1 MSDFSIIGNRTAMID
16 AAAKTTGAGK
26 YTDDLSVP
34 GMLVGKILHSPY
46 PHARIRRI
54 DTSRAE
60 KCEGVVAVV
69 VGQDAPNPYGILPV
83 GHDEYALAL
92 DKVRYVGDNVA
103 CVVAVSESIAETAL
117 ELIDVEYEVL
127 PAYFDPE
134 ESMKAVTDLIHDSK
148 PGNLE
153 KDYHHVF
160 GDPDQGFAGADQIAE
175 ARFIAN
181 EVTHAAMEPHST
193 LASFEIDPHTG
204 KPGRLTVWSSTQVPY
219 YLQHKL
225 SLVLEMPMAQIRVIK
240 PLVGGGF
247 GGKSEVIPLEII
259 AAIAARKAQ
268 AAVKITYTREEVFWA
283 HRGRPRTIIDLKT
296 GVKKDGRITAV
307 KARVVQDGGAYCSYG
322 VVTILYSGALLG
334 ALYDIPNIQ
343 YDGYRVLTNKPACGA
358 MRGHG
363 TVNVRFA
370 FESQLDELA
379 LAIGMDPA
387 EIRQRNLLQPP
398 CITVNGLRVQ
408 SYGLPECI
416 EKTVDRS
423 GWKQRK
429 GKLPRGR
436 GLGIAC
442 SHYVSGAA
450 NSIIRSD
457 MPHSTVNIKID
468 RDGGVVVYTGA
479 SEIGQGSDTMTA
491 QIAAEVLG
499 CSLPRVRVIAADTD
513 LTPIDIGSYSSRVT
527 FMAGNATLRAASEVK
542 RLIAAAAAK
551 KMGCAAE
558 DLIFRND
565 QVLRKNAAAS
575 VGELADK
582 SVRTTQDE
590 ASVSGRVEGQILR
603 GSLQQKRKE
612 EGPKEKMSFEE
623 AVVAAID
630 FHGGLT
636 GTGSYAPP
644 QEARGGKHK
653 GAGVG
658 PSPAYS
664 YSAQVAEVSVDEET
678 GEVVVH
684 KVWAAHDCGRAL
696 NPVSVEGQ
704 IIGSVWMGM
713 GQALTEEMVW
723 KDGMLMNPGLL
734 EYRSPSSVESP
745 EVEPII
751 VESVDPEGPFGAK
764 ECSEGSLAATIPAIA
779 NAIYDAVGV
788 RLRESPFTPERV
800 LSALRAKR
808 NARALNLTKV
818 LTRLLRHASAN
829 TADRCASKVRA
840 RNATRSIHRGEKCR
854 PPRAVPIEPYKV
866 QTAPAQNCRRRNRV
880 SRGTFDACRAWQ
892 LARAGSNSHP
902 NHCRRHRFNSIDAAE
917 TIRAGA
923 RSRSARN
930 RSAARHP
937 AAARRRRRNRGP
949 HHAPRHRALR
959 LSAPALCGPHRSSGD
974 RGIARTAEHGHHR
987 R

>member
-1 MSDFSIIGNRTAMID
+1 MTEFSVIGKATAMVD
-16 AAAKTTGAGK
+16 AAGKTTGAGK
-26 YTDDLSVP
+26 YADDLSLP
-34 GMLVGKILHSPY
+34 GMLIGRILHSPY
-46 PHARIRRI
+46 PHARIKSI

-60 KCEGVVAVV
+60 KLEGVIAVV
-69 VGQDAPNPYGILPV
+69 TGKDAPNPYGILPV
-83 GHDEYALAL
+83 GHDEHAMAT

-103 CVVAVSESIAETAL
+103 CVIAVDEATADKGL
-117 ELIDVEYEVL
+117 ELIDVDYEVL

-134 ESMKAVTDLIHDSK
+134 ESMKAQSDFIHDNK
-148 PGNLE
+148 PHNIE

-160 GDPDQGFAGADQIAE
+160 GDPEKAFTEAAHVAE

-193 LASFEIDPHTG
+193 LAAFEIDPHTG

-225 SLVLEMPMAQIRVIK
+225 SLVLEMPMSQIRVIK

-247 GGKSEVIPLEII
+247 GGKSEVIPLEIT
-259 AAIAARKAQ
+259 AAVAARAAKAP
-268 AAVKITYTREEVFWA
+268 VKITYTREEVFWA

-296 GVKKDGRITAV
+296 GVDKDGHIIGV
-307 KARVVQDGGAYCSYG
+307 KARVVQDGGGYCSYG

-343 YDGYRVLTNKPACGA
+343 YDGYRVLTNKPVCGA

-379 LAIGMDPA
+379 LKLNMDPA
-387 EIRQRNLLQPP
+387 EIRRRNLLKPP

-416 EKTVDRS
+416 DKVVDRS
-423 GWKQRK
+423 RWVERK
-429 GKLPRGR
+429 GKLEKGR

-479 SEIGQGSDTMTA
+479 SDIGQGSDTMVA
-491 QIAAEVLG
+491 QISSEVLG
-499 CSLPRVRVIAADTD
+499 CSMARVKVIAADTD

-527 FMAGNATLRAASEVK
+527 FMNGNATLRAAQDVK
-542 RLIAAAAAK
+542 KQIASAAAR
-551 KMGCAAE
+551 KMNCTPEALVFRE
-558 DLIFRND
+558 DVVFKQGSNPP
-565 QVLRKNAAAS
+565 VVSNES
-575 VGELADK
+575 EEV
-582 SVRTTQDE
+582 TE
-590 ASVSGRVEGQILR
+590 AGATVSGRVEGQILR

-612 EGPKEKMSFEE
+612 EGPKDWMTFEE

-630 FHGGLT
+630 FHGALS

-644 QEARGGKHK
+644 PDARGGKHK

-678 GEVVVH
+678 GEVTVH
-684 KVWAAHDCGRAL
+684 KVWASHDCGRAL

-745 EVEPII
+745 EIEPII
-751 VESVDPEGPFGAK
+751 VESIDPEGPFGAK
-764 ECSEGSLAATIPAIA
+764 ECSEGSLAATIPAIS

-788 RLRESPFTPERV
+788 RLHESPFTPERV

-808 NARALNLTKV
+808 SQKKIDLTEGI
-818 LTRLLRHASAN
+818 
-829 TADRCASKVRA
+829 D
-840 RNATRSIHRGEKCR
+840 
-854 PPRAVPIEPYKV
+854 P
-866 QTAPAQNCRRRNRV
+866 TAPARFREHGGSLWFRGKGPERHPLDPSRRE
-880 SRGTFDACRAWQ
+880 S
-892 LARAGSNSHP
+892 
-902 NHCRRHRFNSIDAAE
+902 
-917 TIRAGA
+917 
-923 RSRSARN
+923 
-930 RSAARHP
+930 P
-937 AAARRRRRNRGP
+937 AAAG
-949 HHAPRHRALR
+949 
-959 LSAPALCGPHRSSGD
+959 GD
-974 RGIARTAEHGHHR
+974 D
-987 R
+987 

>member
-1 MSDFSIIGNRTAMID
+1 MSNFSIIGKPTAMVD
-16 AAAKTTGAGK
+16 AAEKTTGAGK

-34 GMLVGKILHSPY
+34 GMLIGKILHSPY
-46 PHARIRRI
+46 PHARIKRI

-60 KCEGVVAVV
+60 KLDGVVAVV
-69 VGQDAPNPYGILPV
+69 IGKDAPNPYGILPV
-83 GHDEYALAL
+83 GHDEHALAL
-92 DKVRYVGDNVA
+92 DKVRYVGDNVS
-103 CVVAVSESIAETAL
+103 CVVAVSEAIAEKAL

-134 ESMKAVTDLIHDSK
+134 ESMKAQTNLIHDNK

-153 KDYHHVF
+153 KDYHHAF
-160 GDPDQGFAGADQIAE
+160 GDPEKGFAEADHVAE

-193 LASFEIDPHTG
+193 LASFELDPHTG
-204 KPGRLTVWSSTQVPY
+204 KLGRLTVWSSTQVPY

-259 AAIAARKAQ
+259 AAVAARKAH
-268 AAVKITYTREEVFWA
+268 APVKITYTREEVFWA

-296 GVKKDGRITAV
+296 GIKDDGRITCV

-379 LAIGMDPA
+379 AKIGLDPA
-387 EIRQRNLLQPP
+387 EIRQRNLLKPP

-416 EKTVDRS
+416 EKTVERS
-423 GWKQRK
+423 GWKQRR
-429 GKLPRGR
+429 GKLPKGR

-491 QIAAEVLG
+491 QVAAEVLG
-499 CSLPRVRVIAADTD
+499 CSLARVRVIAADTD

-527 FMAGNATLRAASEVK
+527 FMAGNATLRAAEDVK
-542 RLIAAAAAK
+542 KRIAAAAAK
-551 KMGCAAE
+551 KMNCAAE
-558 DLIFRND
+558 DLVFRDDLVFKKGSAPPAVKKD
-565 QVLRKNAAAS
+565 QAEEVE
-575 VGELADK
+575 V
-582 SVRTTQDE
+582 TQAG

-612 EGPKEKMSFEE
+612 EGPKEWMTFEE

-630 FHGGLT
+630 FHGALT

-644 QEARGGKHK
+644 PEARGGKHK
-653 GAGVG
+653 GGGVG

-664 YSAQVAEVSVDEET
+664 YSAQVAEVSVDEDT
-678 GEVVVH
+678 GEVTVH

-723 KDGMLMNPGLL
+723 KDGMLMNAGML

-745 EVEPII
+745 EVEAII
-751 VESVDPEGPFGAK
+751 VESIDPEGPFGAK
-764 ECSEGSLAATIPAIA
+764 ECSEGSLAATIPAIS
-779 NAIYDAVGV
+779 NAIHDAVGV
-788 RLRESPFTPERV
+788 RLHESPFTPERV
-800 LSALRAKR
+800 LAALRAKR
-808 NARALNLTKV
+808 KDKALNLTEGV
-818 LTRLLRHASAN
+818 
-829 TADRCASKVRA
+829 D
-840 RNATRSIHRGEKCR
+840 
-854 PPRAVPIEPYKV
+854 P
-866 QTAPAQNCRRRNRV
+866 TAPARFREH
-880 SRGTFDACRAWQ
+880 G
-892 LARAGSNSHP
+892 GSLCFKGKGP
-902 NHCRRHRFNSIDAAE
+902 ERHALD
-917 TIRAGA
+917 
-923 RSRSARN
+923 
-930 RSAARHP
+930 P
-937 AAARRRRRNRGP
+937 ARRE
-949 HHAPRHRALR
+949 A
-959 LSAPALCGPHRSSGD
+959 SAGGAD
-974 RGIARTAEHGHHR
+974 
-987 R
+987 

>member
-1 MSDFSIIGNRTAMID
+1 MSSEFAVIGKPTAMVD
-16 AAAKTTGAGK
+16 AAEKTTGSGK
-26 YTDDLSVP
+26 YTDDLSLP

-46 PHARIRRI
+46 PHARIKAI
-54 DTSRAE
+54 DKSKAE
-60 KCEGVVAVV
+60 KLEGVVAVA
-69 VGQDAPNPYGILPV
+69 VGKDAPKTYGILPV
-83 GHDEYALAL
+83 GHDEYPLAL

-103 CVVAVSESIAETAL
+103 CVVATSEAIAERAL
-117 ELIDVEYEVL
+117 ELIDVDYEVL
-127 PAYFDPE
+127 PGYFDPE
-134 ESMKAVTDLIHDSK
+134 ESMKAESDLIHDHK
-148 PGNLE
+148 PNNIE

-160 GDPDQGFAGADQIAE
+160 GDPEKGFTEADQIAE
-175 ARFIAN
+175 ARFISN

-268 AAVKITYTREEVFWA
+268 APVKITYTREEVFWA

-343 YDGYRVLTNKPACGA
+343 FDGYRVLTNKPACGA

-379 LAIGMDPA
+379 SAIGMDAA
-387 EIRQRNLLQPP
+387 EIRRRNLLQSP

-416 EKTVDRS
+416 EKTVERS
-423 GWKQRK
+423 GWKERK
-429 GKLPRGR
+429 GKLAKGR

-491 QIAAEVLG
+491 QVAAETLG
-499 CSLPRVRVIAADTD
+499 CSLSRVRVVAADTD

-527 FMAGNATLRAASEVK
+527 FMAGNATLRAAAEVK
-542 RLIAAAAAK
+542 KLIAAAAAK
-551 KMGCAAE
+551 KMSCDPGDVVIRDDRVSREARV
-558 DLIFRND
+558 DTD
-565 QVLRKNAAAS
+565 TV
-575 VGELADK
+575 
-582 SVRTTQDE
+582 VRPAQEGSAT
-590 ASVSGRVEGQILR
+590 SVSGRVEGQILR

-612 EGPKEKMSFEE
+612 EGPKDSMTFEE

-630 FHGGLT
+630 FHGALT

-644 QEARGGKHK
+644 AEARGGKHK

-678 GEVVVH
+678 GVVTVH

-788 RLRESPFTPERV
+788 RLHESPFTPERV
-800 LSALRAKR
+800 LAALRAKQK
-808 NARALNLTKV
+808 AKTLNLTEGI
-818 LTRLLRHASAN
+818 
-829 TADRCASKVRA
+829 D
-840 RNATRSIHRGEKCR
+840 
-854 PPRAVPIEPYKV
+854 P
-866 QTAPAQNCRRRNRV
+866 TAPTRFREH
-880 SRGTFDACRAWQ
+880 G
-892 LARAGSNSHP
+892 GSLWFKGKGP
-902 NHCRRHRFNSIDAAE
+902 E
-917 TIRAGA
+917 
-923 RSRSARN
+923 
-930 RSAARHP
+930 RHP
-937 AAARRRRRNRGP
+937 LDPSRQAE
-949 HHAPRHRALR
+949 APVGGA
-959 LSAPALCGPHRSSGD
+959 D
-974 RGIARTAEHGHHR
+974 
-987 R
+987 

>member
-1 MSDFSIIGNRTAMID
+1 MANDQRLTANDFSIIGKPIAMVD
-16 AAAKTTGAGK
+16 AAQKTTGAGK

-46 PHARIRRI
+46 PHARIKHI

-60 KCEGVVAVV
+60 KLDGVIAIAT
-69 VGQDAPNPYGILPV
+69 GQDAPNPYGILPV
-83 GHDEYALAL
+83 GHDEHALAI

-103 CVVAVSESIAETAL
+103 CVAAVDEATADQAL

-134 ESMKAVTDLIHDSK
+134 ESLKAESNLIHDNK
-148 PGNLE
+148 PHNLE
-153 KDYHHVF
+153 KEYHHVF
-160 GDPDQGFAGADQIAE
+160 GDPEKGFAEAHHIAE

-193 LASFEIDPHTG
+193 LAAFEIDSQTG

-225 SLVLEMPMAQIRVIK
+225 SLVLDMPMAQIRVIK

-259 AAIAARKAQ
+259 AAVAARKAR
-268 AAVKITYTREEVFWA
+268 APVKITYTREEVFWA

-296 GVKKDGRITAV
+296 GIRNDGRITAV
-307 KARVVQDGGAYCSYG
+307 KARVIQDGGAYCSYG

-334 ALYDIPNIQ
+334 ALYDIANIQ

-379 LAIGMDPA
+379 ATIGMDPA
-387 EIRQRNLLQPP
+387 EIRRRNLLKPP
-398 CITVNGLRVQ
+398 TITVNGLRVQ

-416 EKTVDRS
+416 DQVVERS
-423 GWKQRK
+423 RWKERK
-429 GKLPRGR
+429 GKLPKGH

-491 QIAAEVLG
+491 QIAAEALG
-499 CSLPRVRVIAADTD
+499 CSLGRVKIVAADTD

-527 FMAGNATLRAASEVK
+527 FMAGNATLRAAQEIK
-542 RLIAAAAAK
+542 KQIALAAAR
-551 KMGCAAE
+551 KMNCSPDE
-558 DLIFRND
+558 LVFRDDSVFKSNG
-565 QVLRKNAAAS
+565 QVGAGVS
-575 VGELADK
+575 PMHP
-582 SVRTTQDE
+582 S

-612 EGPKEKMSFEE
+612 EAPKDQMTFEE

-630 FHGGLT
+630 FHGALT

-644 QEARGGKHK
+644 PEARGGKHK

-678 GEVVVH
+678 GEVTVH

-713 GQALTEEMVW
+713 GQALTEEMIW
-723 KDGMLMNPGLL
+723 KNGMLMNPGLL
-734 EYRSPSSVESP
+734 EYRSPSAVESP

-751 VESVDPEGPFGAK
+751 VESIDPEGPFGAK

-788 RLRESPFTPERV
+788 RLHECPFTPERV
-800 LSALRAKR
+800 LAALRAKR
-808 NARALNLTKV
+808 VQKKIDLTEGIDPTSPARFREHGGSLWFRGKGPE
-818 LTRLLRHASAN
+818 RHPL
-829 TADRCASKVRA
+829 DPA
-840 RNATRSIHRGEKCR
+840 RRE
-854 PPRAVPIEPYKV
+854 
-866 QTAPAQNCRRRNRV
+866 APA
-880 SRGTFDACRAWQ
+880 G
-892 LARAGSNSHP
+892 
-902 NHCRRHRFNSIDAAE
+902 
-917 TIRAGA
+917 
-923 RSRSARN
+923 
-930 RSAARHP
+930 
-937 AAARRRRRNRGP
+937 
-949 HHAPRHRALR
+949 
-959 LSAPALCGPHRSSGD
+959 GD
-974 RGIARTAEHGHHR
+974 D
-987 R
+987 

>member
-1 MSDFSIIGNRTAMID
+1 MTDFSIIGKSTAMVD
-16 AAAKTTGAGK
+16 AAAKTTGSGK

-34 GMLVGKILHSPY
+34 GMLVGKILHSPF
-46 PHARIRRI
+46 PHARIKRI

-60 KCEGVVAVV
+60 KLEGVVAVA
-69 VGQDAPNPYGILPV
+69 VGTDAPNPYGILPV
-83 GHDEYALAL
+83 GHDEHALAL

-103 CVVAVSESIAETAL
+103 CVAAVSEVIAEKAL

-134 ESMKAVTDLIHDSK
+134 ESMKAETNLIHDNK
-148 PGNLE
+148 PNNLE

-160 GDPDQGFAGADQIAE
+160 GDPEKGFAEADHVAE

-204 KPGRLTVWSSTQVPY
+204 KLGRLTVWSSTQVPY

-225 SLVLEMPMAQIRVIK
+225 SLVLEMPMQQIRVIK

-259 AAIAARKAQ
+259 AAITARKAK
-268 AAVKITYTREEVFWA
+268 APVKITYTREEVFWA

-296 GVKKDGRITAV
+296 GVKNDGRITSV
-307 KARVVQDGGAYCSYG
+307 HARVMQDGGGYCSYG
-322 VVTILYSGALLG
+322 VVTILYSSALLG
-334 ALYDIPNIQ
+334 ALYDIPNIR

-379 LAIGMDPA
+379 AKIGMDPA
-387 EIRQRNLLQPP
+387 EIRRRNLLKPP

-416 EKTVDRS
+416 ETTVERS
-423 GWKQRK
+423 KWNERH
-429 GKLPRGR
+429 GKLPKGR

-491 QIAAEVLG
+491 QVAAEVLG
-499 CSLPRVRVIAADTD
+499 CSMARVRVIAADTD
-513 LTPIDIGSYSSRVT
+513 VTPIDIGSYSSRVT
-527 FMAGNATLRAASEVK
+527 FMAGNATLRAAEEVK
-542 RLIAAAAAK
+542 KRIAAAAAA
-551 KMGCAAE
+551 KMNCAAE
-558 DLIFRND
+558 DLVFRDDFVVKNGAASAD
-565 QVLRKNAAAS
+565 NAAGAS
-575 VGELADK
+575 AEKMEVTHSG
-582 SVRTTQDE
+582 

-612 EGPKEKMSFEE
+612 EAPKDWMTFEE

-630 FHGGLT
+630 FHGALT

-644 QEARGGKHK
+644 PEARGGKHK
-653 GAGVG
+653 GGGVG

-664 YSAQVAEVSVDEET
+664 YSAQVADVSVDEET
-678 GEVVVH
+678 GEVTVH

-745 EVEPII
+745 EIEPII

-764 ECSEGSLAATIPAIA
+764 ESSEGSLAATIPAIA

-788 RLRESPFTPERV
+788 RLHESPFTPERV
-800 LSALRAKR
+800 LAALRAELRKKT
-808 NARALNLTKV
+808 NAKALDLTEGV
-818 LTRLLRHASAN
+818 
-829 TADRCASKVRA
+829 D
-840 RNATRSIHRGEKCR
+840 
-854 PPRAVPIEPYKV
+854 P
-866 QTAPAQNCRRRNRV
+866 TAPARFREH
-880 SRGTFDACRAWQ
+880 G
-892 LARAGSNSHP
+892 GSLWYKGKGP
-902 NHCRRHRFNSIDAAE
+902 ERHALD
-917 TIRAGA
+917 
-923 RSRSARN
+923 
-930 RSAARHP
+930 P
-937 AAARRRRRNRGP
+937 ARRGI
-949 HHAPRHRALR
+949 
-959 LSAPALCGPHRSSGD
+959 PAGGTD
-974 RGIARTAEHGHHR
+974 
-987 R
+987 

>member
-1 MSDFSIIGNRTAMID
+1 MTDFSIIGKPTAMID
-16 AAAKTTGAGK
+16 AAEKTTGAGQ
-26 YTDDLSVP
+26 YTDDLSLP
-34 GMLVGKILHSPY
+34 GMLTGKILHSPY
-46 PHARIRRI
+46 PHARLRRI
-54 DTSRAE
+54 DTSPAE
-60 KCEGVVAVV
+60 KLEGVVAVV
-69 VGQDAPNPYGILPV
+69 VGKDAPNPYGILPV
-83 GHDEYALAL
+83 GHDERALAL

-103 CVVAVSESIAETAL
+103 CVVAVSEAMAEKAL
-117 ELIDVEYEVL
+117 ELIDIDYEVL

-134 ESMKAVTDLIHDSK
+134 ESMKAQADLIHHNK
-148 PGNLE
+148 LGNIE
-153 KDYHHVF
+153 KEYHHVF
-160 GDPDQGFAGADQIAE
+160 GDPEGGFAEADHVAG

-225 SLVLEMPMAQIRVIK
+225 SLVLEMPMSQIRVIK

-259 AAIAARKAQ
+259 AAIAARKAR
-268 AAVKITYTREEVFWA
+268 APVKITYTREEVFWA

-296 GVKKDGRITAV
+296 GVKRDGRITAV
-307 KARVVQDGGAYCSYG
+307 KARVIQDGGAYCSYG

-334 ALYDIPNIQ
+334 ALYEISNIQ
-343 YDGYRVLTNKPACGA
+343 FDGYRVLTNKPACGA

-379 LAIGMDPA
+379 ATIGMDPA
-387 EIRQRNLLQPP
+387 EIRRRNLLQAP
-398 CITVNGLRVQ
+398 CVTVNGLRVL

-416 EKTVDRS
+416 EKTVARS
-423 GWKQRK
+423 GWKERH

-457 MPHSTVNIKID
+457 MPHSTVTIKID

-479 SEIGQGSDTMTA
+479 AEIGQGSDTMTA
-491 QIAAEVLG
+491 QIAAEALG
-499 CSLPRVRVIAADTD
+499 CSLSRVRVIAADTD

-527 FMAGNATLRAASEVK
+527 FMAGNATLRAAWQVK
-542 RLIAAAAAK
+542 KLIAAAAAK
-551 KMGCAAE
+551 KMCCAPE
-558 DLIFRND
+558 DLVFRDDIVTRNG
-565 QVLRKNAAAS
+565 S
-575 VGELADK
+575 HSMPWTADGLGGDA
-582 SVRTTQDE
+582 RATQAD
-590 ASVSGRVEGQILR
+590 VSGSGHVEGQILR
-603 GSLQQKRKE
+603 GSLQQKRKD
-612 EGPKEKMSFEE
+612 EGPRDSLTFEE

-630 FHGGLT
+630 FHGALT

-644 QEARGGKHK
+644 PEARGGKHK

-678 GEVVVH
+678 GEVTVH

-723 KDGMLMNPGLL
+723 KHGMLMNPGLL
-734 EYRSPSSVESP
+734 EYRSPSSIESP
-745 EVEPII
+745 VVEPII
-751 VESVDPEGPFGAK
+751 IESVDPEGPFGAK

-788 RLRESPFTPERV
+788 RLHESPFTPERV
-800 LSALRAKR
+800 LAALRAKK
-808 NARALNLTKV
+808 NAKSLNLTEGI
-818 LTRLLRHASAN
+818 
-829 TADRCASKVRA
+829 D
-840 RNATRSIHRGEKCR
+840 
-854 PPRAVPIEPYKV
+854 P
-866 QTAPAQNCRRRNRV
+866 TAP
-880 SRGTFDACRAWQ
+880 T
-892 LARAGSNSHP
+892 
-902 NHCRRHRFNSIDAAE
+902 RF
-917 TIRAGA
+917 R
-923 RSRSARN
+923 
-930 RSAARHP
+930 
-937 AAARRRRRNRGP
+937 
-949 HHAPRHRALR
+949 
-959 LSAPALCGPHRSSGD
+959 
-974 RGIARTAEHGHHR
+974 EHGGVLCFKGKGPERYLLDLSR
-987 R
+987 REEAAGGAD

>member
-1 MSDFSIIGNRTAMID
+1 MNDGFSIIGKPVAMVD
-16 AAAKTTGAGK
+16 AAEKTTGAGK

-34 GMLVGKILHSPY
+34 GMLIGKILHSPY
-46 PHARIRRI
+46 PHARIKNI

-60 KCEGVVAVV
+60 KLDGVVTVAV
-69 VGQDAPNPYGILPV
+69 GKDAPNPYGILPV
-83 GHDEYALAL
+83 GHDEHALAL

-103 CVVAVSESIAETAL
+103 CVVATSDAIAEKAL

-134 ESMKAVTDLIHDSK
+134 ESMRAQSHLIHDNK
-148 PGNLE
+148 PNNLE
-153 KDYHHVF
+153 KDYHHAF
-160 GDPDQGFAGADQIAE
+160 GDPDRGFAEADEIAD

-204 KPGRLTVWSSTQVPY
+204 KPGRLIVWSSTQVPY

-225 SLVLEMPMAQIRVIK
+225 SLVLDIPMAQIRVIK

-259 AAIAARKAQ
+259 AAVAARKAQ
-268 AAVKITYTREEVFWA
+268 APVKITYTREEVFWA
-283 HRGRPRTIIDLKT
+283 HRGRPRTIVDLKT
-296 GVKKDGRITAV
+296 GITNDGHITAV

-343 YDGYRVLTNKPACGA
+343 YDGYRVLTNKPVCGA

-379 LAIGMDPA
+379 VKINMDPA
-387 EIRQRNLLQPP
+387 EVRQRNLLQAP
-398 CITVNGLRVQ
+398 CITVNSLRVQ

-416 EKTVDRS
+416 EKVVDRS

-429 GKLPRGR
+429 GKLPKGR
-436 GLGIAC
+436 GLGVAC

-491 QIAAEVLG
+491 QIAAETLG
-499 CSLPRVRVIAADTD
+499 CSLSRVRVIAADTD

-527 FMAGNATLRAASEVK
+527 FMAGNATLRAAAEIK
-542 RLIAAAAAK
+542 NRIALAAAR
-551 KMGCAAE
+551 KMNCAPE
-558 DLIFRND
+558 DLIFRD
-565 QVLRKNAAAS
+565 DVVRKGDSHLGTAHLGTAAPGPPVEQSSA
-575 VGELADK
+575 
-582 SVRTTQDE
+582 

-603 GSLQQKRKE
+603 GSLQQKRKD
-612 EGPKEKMSFEE
+612 EGPKDQMTFEE

-630 FHGGLT
+630 FHGALT

-644 QEARGGKHK
+644 PEARGGKHK

-678 GEVVVH
+678 GEVTVH

-723 KDGMLMNPGLL
+723 KDGMLMNAGML

-779 NAIYDAVGV
+779 NAIYDAVGI
-788 RLRESPFTPERV
+788 RLHESPFTPERV
-800 LSALRAKR
+800 LAALRAK
-808 NARALNLTKV
+808 NKKKALNLTEGIDPAAPTGFREHGGSLCFKGKGPQ
-818 LTRLLRHASAN
+818 RHADDPAHSSPIGG
-829 TADRCASKVRA
+829 AD
-840 RNATRSIHRGEKCR
+840 
-854 PPRAVPIEPYKV
+854 
-866 QTAPAQNCRRRNRV
+866 
-880 SRGTFDACRAWQ
+880 
-892 LARAGSNSHP
+892 
-902 NHCRRHRFNSIDAAE
+902 
-917 TIRAGA
+917 
-923 RSRSARN
+923 
-930 RSAARHP
+930 
-937 AAARRRRRNRGP
+937 
-949 HHAPRHRALR
+949 
-959 LSAPALCGPHRSSGD
+959 
-974 RGIARTAEHGHHR
+974 
-987 R
+987 

>member
-1 MSDFSIIGNRTAMID
+1 VTEFSIVGKPTAMVD
-16 AAAKTTGAGK
+16 AAEKTTGVGK

-46 PHARIRRI
+46 PHARIKSI

-60 KCEGVVAVV
+60 KLDGVVAVV
-69 VGQDAPNPYGILPV
+69 IGKDAPKTYGILPV
-83 GHDEYALAL
+83 GHDEYPLAL

-103 CVVAVSESIAETAL
+103 CVVATSEAIADKAL

-134 ESMKAVTDLIHDSK
+134 ESMKAERDLIHDHK
-148 PGNLE
+148 PNNLE

-160 GDPDQGFAGADQIAE
+160 GDPEKGFADADHVAE
-175 ARFIAN
+175 ARFLAN

-193 LASFEIDPHTG
+193 LASFEIDSHTG

-225 SLVLEMPMAQIRVIK
+225 SLVLEMPMQQIRVIK

-259 AAIAARKAQ
+259 AAVAARKAQ
-268 AAVKITYTREEVFWA
+268 APVKITYTREEVFWA

-296 GVKKDGRITAV
+296 GVKSDGRITSV
-307 KARVVQDGGAYCSYG
+307 SARVVQDGGAYCSYG

-379 LAIGMDPA
+379 AKIGIDPA
-387 EIRQRNLLQPP
+387 EIRRRNLLKPP

-416 EKTVDRS
+416 EKTVERS
-423 GWKQRK
+423 GWKERK
-429 GKLPRGR
+429 GKLAKGR

-499 CSLPRVRVIAADTD
+499 CSLSRVRVVAADTD

-527 FMAGNATLRAASEVK
+527 FMAGNATLRAATEVK
-542 RLIAAAAAK
+542 KLIAAAAAE
-551 KMGCAAE
+551 KMKCAA
-558 DLIFRND
+558 
-565 QVLRKNAAAS
+565 
-575 VGELADK
+575 GELLFRDDRVERDG
-582 SVRTTQDE
+582 SCGDGPQSLLEQSST
-590 ASVSGRVEGQILR
+590 ASVSGHVEGQILR
-603 GSLQQKRKE
+603 GSLQQKRKD
-612 EGPKEKMSFEE
+612 EGPKHQMSFEE

-630 FHGGLT
+630 FHGALT

-644 QEARGGKHK
+644 PEARGGKHK

-678 GEVVVH
+678 GEVTVH

-745 EVEPII
+745 HVEPII

-779 NAIYDAVGV
+779 NAIYDAVGI
-788 RLRESPFTPERV
+788 RLHESPFTPERV
-800 LSALRAKR
+800 LAALRAR
-808 NARALNLTKV
+808 NKAKELRMTEGVDPTAPQRFREHGGSLWFKGKGPE
-818 LTRLLRHASAN
+818 RHALDPSRTQPVAGG
-829 TADRCASKVRA
+829 AD
-840 RNATRSIHRGEKCR
+840 
-854 PPRAVPIEPYKV
+854 
-866 QTAPAQNCRRRNRV
+866 
-880 SRGTFDACRAWQ
+880 
-892 LARAGSNSHP
+892 
-902 NHCRRHRFNSIDAAE
+902 
-917 TIRAGA
+917 
-923 RSRSARN
+923 
-930 RSAARHP
+930 
-937 AAARRRRRNRGP
+937 
-949 HHAPRHRALR
+949 
-959 LSAPALCGPHRSSGD
+959 
-974 RGIARTAEHGHHR
+974 
-987 R
+987 

>member
-1 MSDFSIIGNRTAMID
+1 MSDDFSIIGKPTAMID
-16 AAAKTTGAGK
+16 AAEKTTGSGK
-26 YTDDLSVP
+26 YTDDLSLP
-34 GMLVGKILHSPY
+34 GMLVGKIVHSPY
-46 PHARIRRI
+46 PHARILRI

-60 KCEGVVAVV
+60 ESEGVIAVAV
-69 VGQDAPNPYGILPV
+69 GKDAPNPYGILPV
-83 GHDEYALAL
+83 GHDEYPLAL

-103 CVVAVSESIAETAL
+103 CVVAVSEAVAEKAL

-134 ESMKAVTDLIHDSK
+134 ESMKAKTDLIHDSK

-160 GDPDQGFAGADQIAE
+160 GDPGKGFAEADEVAE

-259 AAIAARKAQ
+259 AAVAARKAQ
-268 AAVKITYTREEVFWA
+268 APVKITYTREEVFWA

-379 LAIGMDPA
+379 AKIGMDPA

-416 EKTVDRS
+416 EKTVERS
-423 GWKQRK
+423 GWKERK
-429 GKLPRGR
+429 GKLPKGR

-527 FMAGNATLRAASEVK
+527 FMAGNATLRAATEVK
-542 RLIAAAAAK
+542 KLITAAAAK
-551 KMGCAAE
+551 KMNCMADDLNFRDDLVFKQGSAAPGLTKE
-558 DLIFRND
+558 SEE
-565 QVLRKNAAAS
+565 VE
-575 VGELADK
+575 V
-582 SVRTTQDE
+582 TQAG

-612 EGPKEKMSFEE
+612 EGPKDWMTFEE

-630 FHGGLT
+630 FHGALT

-664 YSAQVAEVSVDEET
+664 YSAQVADVSVDEET
-678 GEVVVH
+678 GEVTVH

-788 RLRESPFTPERV
+788 RLHESPFTPERV
-800 LSALRAKR
+800 LAALRAKK
-808 NARALNLTKV
+808 NAKALNLTEGVDPTAPSRFREHGGSLCFQGKGPE
-818 LTRLLRHASAN
+818 RHALDPS
-829 TADRCASKVRA
+829 
-840 RNATRSIHRGEKCR
+840 
-854 PPRAVPIEPYKV
+854 
-866 QTAPAQNCRRRNRV
+866 RREN
-880 SRGTFDACRAWQ
+880 
-892 LARAGSNSHP
+892 P
-902 NHCRRHRFNSIDAAE
+902 
-917 TIRAGA
+917 
-923 RSRSARN
+923 
-930 RSAARHP
+930 SAAKG
-937 AAARRRRRNRGP
+937 A
-949 HHAPRHRALR
+949 
-959 LSAPALCGPHRSSGD
+959 D
-974 RGIARTAEHGHHR
+974 
-987 R
+987 

>member
-1 MSDFSIIGNRTAMID
+1 MSSEFAVIGKPTAMVD
-16 AAAKTTGAGK
+16 AAEKTTGSGK

-46 PHARIRRI
+46 PHARIKAI
-54 DTSRAE
+54 DTSKAQ
-60 KCEGVVAVV
+60 KLDGVVAVA
-69 VGQDAPNPYGILPV
+69 VGKDAPKTYGILPV
-83 GHDEYALAL
+83 GHDEYPLAL

-103 CVVAVSESIAETAL
+103 CVVATSEAIAERAL
-117 ELIDVEYEVL
+117 ELIDVDYEVL
-127 PAYFDPE
+127 PGYFDPE
-134 ESMKAVTDLIHDSK
+134 ESMKAESDLIHDHK
-148 PGNLE
+148 PNNIE

-160 GDPDQGFAGADQIAE
+160 GDPEKGFTEADQIAE
-175 ARFIAN
+175 ARFISN

-268 AAVKITYTREEVFWA
+268 APVKITYTREEVFWA

-379 LAIGMDPA
+379 SAIGMDAA
-387 EIRQRNLLQPP
+387 EIRRRNLLKPP

-416 EKTVDRS
+416 EKTVERS
-423 GWKQRK
+423 GWKERK
-429 GKLPRGR
+429 GKLAKGR

-491 QIAAEVLG
+491 QVAAETLG
-499 CSLPRVRVIAADTD
+499 CSLSRVRVVAADTD

-527 FMAGNATLRAASEVK
+527 FMAGNATLRAAAEVK
-542 RLIAAAAAK
+542 KLIAAAAAK
-551 KMGCAAE
+551 KMSCDPGDVVIRDDRVSREARV
-558 DLIFRND
+558 DTD
-565 QVLRKNAAAS
+565 TV
-575 VGELADK
+575 
-582 SVRTTQDE
+582 VRPAQEGSAT
-590 ASVSGRVEGQILR
+590 SVSGRVEGQILR

-612 EGPKEKMSFEE
+612 EGPKDSMTFEE

-630 FHGGLT
+630 FHGALT

-644 QEARGGKHK
+644 AEARGGKHK

-664 YSAQVAEVSVDEET
+664 YSSQVAEVSVDEET
-678 GEVVVH
+678 GEVTVH

-788 RLRESPFTPERV
+788 RLHESPFTPERV
-800 LSALRAKR
+800 LAALRAKQK
-808 NARALNLTKV
+808 AKTLNLTEGI
-818 LTRLLRHASAN
+818 
-829 TADRCASKVRA
+829 D
-840 RNATRSIHRGEKCR
+840 
-854 PPRAVPIEPYKV
+854 P
-866 QTAPAQNCRRRNRV
+866 TAPTRFREH
-880 SRGTFDACRAWQ
+880 G
-892 LARAGSNSHP
+892 GSLWFKGKGP
-902 NHCRRHRFNSIDAAE
+902 E
-917 TIRAGA
+917 
-923 RSRSARN
+923 
-930 RSAARHP
+930 RHP
-937 AAARRRRRNRGP
+937 LDPSRQAE
-949 HHAPRHRALR
+949 APVGGA
-959 LSAPALCGPHRSSGD
+959 D
-974 RGIARTAEHGHHR
+974 
-987 R
+987 